1 MTSFATPDF
10 ASTNCSTGSRL
21 QSIWTALLRRS
32 SGGLRKPQRRRPA
45 VSRTLVERL
54 ESRWLLTQYDV
65 GPGMAY
71 TSIGAV
77 PWTGLQAGDTVAI
90 HYRPEAYHETI
101 LISGNGTADAPI
113 RVMGI
118 AGPNGERPIIDG
130 EDAVINHA
138 SDYVYSA
145 IPTRGLITISPN
157 SSFTWGD
164 KPSYIEISGL
174 EVRNAHLGNSLIRP
188 DNSTVAFLA
197 NAAGIYIE
205 RGEHITIRDCEIDH
219 NSNGLFVAS
228 GDDEATQS
236 REILVQG
243 NYIHD
248 NGNVGS
254 DRQHN
259 VYTEAIGMTFE
270 DNHFAPL
277 LPGAAGSN
285 LKDRS
290 AGLVVKYNWF
300 EGGAHLLDLVDAEG
314 SSNQAVID
322 PRYQQTFVYGNVLID
337 TAGPGNSS
345 NLIHYGGDS
354 GDESIYRKG
363 TLYFY
368 QNTVVIQGI
377 RSGDNARYFTDI
389 FRFDTNDQIGDIR
402 NNIFYASGDPAN
414 PNAEASG
421 LALFDDTAGTAYF
434 SNNWISPDWHIWR
447 NDATPAGSSITGLA
461 SFLTNAENDPGFV
474 DLANFDLHL
483 TDTSPLIDQSG
494 PLVAAAVGQQEPT
507 SQYVVHQAHA
517 ARDVIGTAADLGA
530 FEGTASAPT
539 GPGRLQ
545 FQATTQS
552 VLENSGVVHIVV
564 SRVGGSAGAVT
575 VHYTT
580 LAGTATADN
589 EYTATSGTLEFADGQ
604 TTAEIDV
611 TILDNLFSGSNKSLQ
626 IQLSDPTGGATL
638 GASSLLTLTIQ
649 NDEPAQAGPSTVQF
663 PQATYSASVSSG
675 QLVITVSRS
684 GDLSLAG
691 QVHIETK
698 GGSAKTRALFTSISR
713 TLSFA
718 PGQQSQQVVIELTN
732 QPLGKGKKSFQ
743 LKLSSPSGGISLGR
757 QGKVAR
763 VTLHA

>member
-1 MTSFATPDF
+1 M
-10 ASTNCSTGSRL
+10 
-21 QSIWTALLRRS
+21 
-32 SGGLRKPQRRRPA
+32 
-45 VSRTLVERL
+45 ERL
-54 ESRWLLTQYDV
+54 ELRYLLTQYDV
-65 GPGMAY
+65 GTGLAY

-77 PWTGLQAGDTVAI
+77 PWDDLQAGDTVAI

-101 LISGNGTADAPI
+101 LISGNGTAEAPI
-113 RVMGI
+113 RVIGI

-130 EDAVINHA
+130 DGAVVGPNV
-138 SDYVYSA
+138 SYVYSG

-157 SSFTWGD
+157 SDYTWGD
-164 KPSYIEISGL
+164 KPSYIEINGL
-174 EVRNAHLGNSLIRP
+174 QIRNAHLGNSIVRGDTSVP
-188 DNSTVAFLA
+188 YLA
-197 NAAGIYIE
+197 NAAGIYVE
-205 RGEHITIRDCEIDH
+205 RGEHITITDCEIDH

-259 VYTEAIGMTFE
+259 VYTEAIGMTFA

-277 LPGAAGSN
+277 VAGSGGSN

-290 AGLVVKYNWF
+290 AGLVVKNNWF

-314 SSNQAVID
+314 SYNQAGAD
-322 PRYQQTFVYGNVLID
+322 PRYQQTFVYGNILVD

-345 NLIHYGGDS
+345 NLVHYGGDS

-368 QNTVVIQGI
+368 QNTVVIQGS
-377 RSGDNARYFTDI
+377 RSGDDARYFTDI

-402 NNIFYASGDPAN
+402 NNIFYASGDPDN
-414 PNAEASG
+414 PNAEPTG

-447 NDATPAGSSITGLA
+447 NDATPPGSSITGLA
-461 SFLTNAENDPGFV
+461 SFLTNEENDPGFV

-483 TDTSPLIDQSG
+483 SDTSPVLDQAGS
-494 PLVAAAVGQQEPT
+494 LAAAAVGQQEPT
-507 SQYVVHQAHA
+507 SQYVVHQSHTT
-517 ARDVIGTAADLGA
+517 RDVIGTASDLGA
-530 FEGTASAPT
+530 FEGSTGAGPA

-545 FQATTQS
+545 FQATAQS
-552 VLENSGVVHIVV
+552 VLEDAGVAHIIVR
-564 SRVGGSAGAVT
+564 RVGGTAGAVT
-575 VHYTT
+575 VYYTT
-580 LAGTATADN
+580 VAGTAKDGSEFTAV
-589 EYTATSGTLEFADGQ
+589 SGTLEFADGQ
-604 TTAEIDV
+604 STAEIDV
-611 TILDNLFSGSNKSLQ
+611 TILDNLFSGPNKSLQ
-626 IQLSDPTGGATL
+626 LQLSSPTDGAAL
-638 GASSLLTLTIQ
+638 GSPSLMTLTIQ

-663 PQATYSASVSSG
+663 SQTAYSASVSSG

-684 GDLSLAG
+684 GDLSLPG
-691 QVHIETK
+691 QIHIESK
-698 GGSAKTRALFTSISR
+698 GGSAKTRALFRAISQ
-713 TLSFA
+713 TLNFDQ
-718 PGQQSQQVVIELTN
+718 GQQTQQVTIQLFNES
-732 QPLGKGKKSFQ
+732 LGRGKRTFQ
-743 LKLSSPSGGISLGR
+743 LKLSSPSGGITLGR